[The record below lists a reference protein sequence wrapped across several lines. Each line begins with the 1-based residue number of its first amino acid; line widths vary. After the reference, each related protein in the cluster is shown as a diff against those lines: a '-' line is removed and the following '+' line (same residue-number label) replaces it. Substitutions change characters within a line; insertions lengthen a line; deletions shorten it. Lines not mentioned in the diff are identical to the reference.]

1 MSVSHALQVSC
12 PSGLVQMWLGCA
24 DSTLATHKHIKL
36 GTRVPFTCHAILVL
50 LTQERRNKKL
60 IMICEMLSSYLREL
74 AWVASIR
81 FTYIPSYLYA
91 VCVIAI
97 ISITYMHYLSWKCIL
112 VWGFIDQDSRF
123 EDVWKCYRCQSFW
136 YGNLSWLVSCC
147 LVGMC
152 FGSSYLKHHICMH
165 GHK

>member
-1 MSVSHALQVSC
+1 MLFLSYWRRKE
-12 PSGLVQMWLGCA
+12 G
-24 DSTLATHKHIKL
+24 IK
-36 GTRVPFTCHAILVL
+36 RWQWFVRC
-50 LTQERRNKKL
+50 
-60 IMICEMLSSYLREL
+60 SSYLREL

-152 FGSSYLKHHICMH
+152 FGSSWSIIYACMAINNIISFH
-165 GHK
+165 LIWCLLWRHPFAWYAHCVSSNTANAANAMECTKF